1 MQIPVRCQWKGDNAC
16 GICSIFSC
24 WLYADIFPLG
34 LENSRKCMQS
44 ITVLLKMTLATDCFP
59 DFFSIKKTDNIPQQ
73 IQPQKYMNFSNIRH
87 EYEHFHWNLKKV
99 WNFKLQLYSDW
110 PQGRCF
116 RLIFLKSELRLLL
129 KVHSIDVN
137 LFGVF
142 KMQLPWSSNIDF
154 EHMKQ
159 LLLFLLR
166 YTFCKFI
173 FNESNKLLVILSNI
187 SVRNKELLFLFYCF
201 FCLFLP
207 KFQGMSESGR
217 MSLSILFLSLPFH
230 LRSYETKV
238 NF

>member
-1 MQIPVRCQWKGDNAC
+1 M
-16 GICSIFSC
+16 F
-24 WLYADIFPLG
+24 FFLG
-34 LENSRKCMQS
+34 LKFKS
-44 ITVLLKMTLATDCFP
+44 LLSEV
-59 DFFSIKKTDNIPQQ
+59 SIKENFKWIFV
-73 IQPQKYMNFSNIRH
+73 NFSNIRH
-87 EYEHFHWNLKKV
+87 EYEHFHWNLKNV
-99 WNFKLQLYSDW
+99 GNFKLQLYSEW

-142 KMQLPWSSNIDF
+142 KKQLPWSSNIDF

-217 MSLSILFLSLPFH
+217 MSLSNPFLSLPFH